1 MLSVIEAA
9 FIGIDL
15 AWRSEKNPSGGAVLR
30 GDRQCARL
38 TDLTASLASCPAVL
52 SYIENHATASTYVAI
67 DAPLIIPNKT
77 GQRPCET
84 LVGKQYSARH
94 ASCHSSNLSLYP
106 LAASVHL
113 ASQLVSRGFRHAPDV
128 AHPESQR
135 VMLEV
140 YPHPALLELFR
151 LPSII
156 KYKKGNIVRKRSG
169 QRELQER
176 LKELSLFAP
185 PLEST
190 PRLSEFLATDTNL
203 LWGATLKANEDEL
216 DAIVCAYIAYYYW
229 FWGPCGTR
237 LFGDVNS
244 GYIII
249 PIGTQ
254 TPSRSS
260 ESSPMVT

>member
-1 MLSVIEAA
+1 MLRVIEAT
-9 FIGIDL
+9 FMGIDL

-38 TDLTASLASCPAVL
+38 MDLTASLASCPAVL

-84 LVGKQYSARH
+84 SIGKRYSARH

-106 LAASVHL
+106 QAASVHL
-113 ASQLVSRGFRHAPDV
+113 ASQLASRGFRHAPDL

-156 KYKKGNIVRKRSG
+156 KYKKVNIAWKRSG

-176 LKELSLFAP
+176 IKELSLFAP

-190 PRLSEFLATDTNL
+190 PRLSEFLAANMNL
-203 LWGATLKANEDEL
+203 LRGAALKANEDKL

-229 FWGPCGTR
+229 FWGPCGTC
-237 LFGDVNS
+237 LFGDLDS
-244 GYIII
+244 GYIIV
-249 PIGTQ
+249 PIGTH
-254 TPSRSS
+254 TPSEFSN
-260 ESSPMVT
+260 PH

>member
-15 AWRSEKNPSGGAVLR
+15 AWRSEKNPSGCAVLR
-30 GDRQCARL
+30 GDRRGARL
-38 TDLTASLASCPAVL
+38 TDLTASLVSCPAVV
-52 SYIENHATASTYVAI
+52 SYIENHATASTFVAI

-84 LVGKQYSARH
+84 LIGRHYGARH

-106 LAASVHL
+106 QAASVYL
-113 ASQLVSRGFRHAPDV
+113 ASQLASRGFRHAPDL
-128 AHPESQR
+128 AHPENQR

-140 YPHPALLELFR
+140 YPHPALLELFQ
-151 LPSII
+151 LPSTI
-156 KYKKGNIVRKRSG
+156 KYKKGNIARKRSG

-203 LWGATLKANEDEL
+203 LRGTDLKAHEDEL
-216 DAIVCAYIAYYYW
+216 DAIVCAYIAYHYW
-229 FWGPCGTR
+229 FWGPGGTR
-237 LFGDVNS
+237 LFGDLDS
-244 GYIII
+244 GYIIL

-254 TPSRSS
+254 TPSELSN
-260 ESSPMVT
+260 PH

>member
-1 MLSVIEAA
+1 MIEAT

-38 TDLTASLASCPAVL
+38 MDLTSSLASCPAVL
-52 SYIENHATASTYVAI
+52 SYIENHSSGSTCVAI

-84 LVGKQYSARH
+84 LIGKLYGARH
-94 ASCHSSNLSLYP
+94 ASSHSSNRLLYP
-106 LAASVHL
+106 HAGSVLL
-113 ASQLVSRGFRHAPDV
+113 ASQLVSRGFRHAPDLK
-128 AHPESQR
+128 HLENQR
-135 VMLEV
+135 VMVEV
-140 YPHPALLELFR
+140 YPHPALLELFQ

-156 KYKKGNIVRKRSG
+156 KYKKGNIAQKRSG

-176 LKELSLFAP
+176 LKELSYFAP

-190 PRLSEFLATDTNL
+190 PRLSKFLATDTNL
-203 LWGATLKANEDEL
+203 LWGAKLKGHEDEL

-229 FWGPCGTR
+229 FWGPCGSL
-237 LFGDVNS
+237 LFGDLDS
-244 GYIII
+244 GYIIL
-249 PIGTQ
+249 
-254 TPSRSS
+254 
-260 ESSPMVT
+260 PMVTQSPSAL

>member
-1 MLSVIEAA
+1 VIEAT

-15 AWRSEKNPSGGAVLR
+15 AWRSEKNPSGGAVLK

-38 TDLTASLASCPAVL
+38 MDVTASLASCSAVL
-52 SYIENHATASTYVAI
+52 SYIENHATVSTCVAI

-84 LVGKQYSARH
+84 LIGKQYGARH
-94 ASCHSSNLSLYP
+94 ASCHASNLSLYP
-106 LAASVHL
+106 QAASVQL
-113 ASQLVSRGFRHAPDV
+113 ASKLVSRGFRHAPDL
-128 AHPESQR
+128 AHPKNQR

-151 LPSII
+151 LPRII
-156 KYKKGNIVRKRSG
+156 KYKKGSVARKRSG
-169 QRELQER
+169 QRELQGR
-176 LKELSLFAP
+176 LKELRLFTP

-190 PRLSEFLATDTNL
+190 PRLSEFLATAPNSL
-203 LWGATLKANEDEL
+203 PGAHLKANEDEL

-229 FWGPCGTR
+229 FWGTCATR
-237 LFGDVNS
+237 VFGDVDS

-249 PIGTQ
+249 PTGTQ
-254 TPSRSS
+254 TPSELSN
-260 ESSPMVT
+260 PY

>member
-30 GDRQCARL
+30 GDRQGARL
-38 TDLTASLASCPAVL
+38 MDVITSLASCPAVL
-52 SYIENHATASTYVAI
+52 SYIENHATASTCVAI
-67 DAPLIIPNKT
+67 DAPLIIRNKT

-84 LVGKQYSARH
+84 LIGKQYGARH
-94 ASCHSSNLSLYP
+94 ASCHTSNLALYP
-106 LAASVHL
+106 QAASVHL
-113 ASQLVSRGFRHAPDV
+113 ASQLISRGFRHAADF
-128 AHPESQR
+128 AHPKNQR

-156 KYKKGNIVRKRSG
+156 KYKKGNIARKRSG
-169 QRELQER
+169 QRELQDR
-176 LKELSLFAP
+176 LKELSRFVP

-190 PRLSEFLATDTNL
+190 PRLSEFLATNVNSL
-203 LWGATLKANEDEL
+203 PGAKLKANEDGL

-237 LFGDVNS
+237 VFGDVDS
-244 GYIII
+244 GYIIL
-249 PIGTQ
+249 PTGTQ
-254 TPSRSS
+254 TPSGLSNLH
-260 ESSPMVT
+260 